1 MSQSS
6 LPAIAPLTIALVT
19 MNVTTTIDTAFAD
32 EPDRQRA
39 KEAYAAGT
47 THFDAGAFDE
57 AARAYLEADALA
69 PSDAALEATF
79 AALSR
84 GNPTSNLT
92 LTFCRRVEERITP
105 PREISTYRASCDAR
119 GATFGSFI
127 LDCDGTCTGRIE
139 ARSFGEGVPVVAI
152 PGSVVLDVESGGARA
167 SRTVSVAAHSRTI
180 VRVAAPPLPDPAT
193 SPSNRGVSP
202 AWFGV
207 AIGATAALGAATI
220 VSGVDTSNAHD
231 DFDAMK
237 CGSVSA
243 ARPAAT
249 QAECHEARDDGESAA
264 LRTNI
269 LLGVTAASAVGTL
282 VFALTA
288 VDFGDGASVS
298 FIASPEVAAAS
309 VRFRFE

>member
-1 MSQSS
+1 MH
-6 LPAIAPLTIALVT
+6 
-19 MNVTTTIDTAFAD
+19 VTTTIDTAFAD
-32 EPDRQRA
+32 EPNRLRA

-47 THFDAGAFDE
+47 SLFDAGAFDE

-84 GNPTSNLT
+84 GSATSNLT
-92 LTFCRRVEERITP
+92 PMFCRRIEERMTS
-105 PREISTYRASCDAR
+105 PREIAKYRASCDAR
-119 GATFGSFI
+119 GATFGSFV
-127 LDCDGTCTGRIE
+127 LDCETTCTGRFD
-139 ARSFGEGVPVVAI
+139 ARVFGEGVPVAAI
-152 PGSVVLDVESGGARA
+152 PGSVVLDVEIGGARV
-167 SRTVSVAAHSRTI
+167 SRTVTVAAHTRAN
-180 VRVAAPPLPDPAT
+180 VRVAAPPTDRAT
-193 SPSNRGVSP
+193 IPTSRGVSP

-249 QAECHEARDDGESAA
+249 QAECHDAREDGESAA

-288 VDFGDGASVS
+288 VDFSDGASVS